1 MAPSRTHDP
10 GARAAPGRV
19 AVLDEDQA
27 RAAHTAALLAELGV
41 ERVVPADPHSFL
53 EQAPNDDPDLI
64 VVHAGPLG
72 DQALQRA
79 GVDAPAPPVILT
91 HGPGD
96 IPTVVEAMR
105 RGAFDYVARPVDP
118 DELRERVVAGI
129 NAGRRRRES
138 TERRAEA
145 EQRVGA
151 LDDRQRLLAGQI
163 MLGHSNAD
171 IARRWGV
178 SERTI
183 AGHRAGLMRHMDA
196 ANTAHLVRVL
206 IEGGFMPSPEGA
218 DHINAES

>member
-1 MAPSRTHDP
+1 MAPSRTDDP
-10 GARAAPGRV
+10 DTRAVPGRV
-19 AVLDEDQA
+19 AVLDEDRA
-27 RAAHTAALLAELGV
+27 RAAHTAALLADLGV
-41 ERVVPADPHSFL
+41 ERVVPTDPRSFL
-53 EQAPNDDPDLI
+53 EQPAGDDPDLI
-64 VVHAGPLG
+64 VAHAGPLG

-79 GVDAPAPPVILT
+79 GADTPTPPVILT

-105 RGAFDYVARPVDP
+105 RGAFDYVARPIDP
-118 DELRERVVAGI
+118 AELRDRVTAGI
-129 NAGRRRRES
+129 DASRRRREA

-145 EQRVGA
+145 EQRVRA

-206 IEGGFMPSPEGA
+206 IEGGFAPLPEDA
-218 DHINAES
+218 DHINADR

>member
-1 MAPSRTHDP
+1 MAPSRTENP
-10 GARAAPGRV
+10 GARAVPGRV
-19 AVLDEDQA
+19 AVLDEDRT
-27 RAAHTAALLAELGV
+27 RAAHTAALLADLGV
-41 ERVVPADPHSFL
+41 ERVVPPDPHTFL
-53 EQAPNDDPDLI
+53 KQPPNDDPDLI
-64 VVHAGPLG
+64 VAHAGPLG
-72 DQALQRA
+72 DQALERTGA
-79 GVDAPAPPVILT
+79 DAPVILT

-118 DELRERVVAGI
+118 AELRERVAAGI
-129 NAGRRRRES
+129 DAGRRRREA

-145 EQRVGA
+145 EQRVRA

-163 MLGHSNAD
+163 MLGHSNAE

-206 IEGGFMPSPEGA
+206 IEGGFAPAHDIA
-218 DHINAES
+218 DHINSDR